1 MGASFLTRDST
12 QLSCIRSMGSVSG
25 KLYLQK
31 QLEQSTKKPVDFK
44 SILVEFNLIFV
55 LNILLN
61 LHDNLYA
68 FQMRV

>member
-1 MGASFLTRDST
+1 
-12 QLSCIRSMGSVSG
+12 MGSVPG

-31 QLEQSTKKPVDFK
+31 QLEQSTKKSVDFK
-44 SILVEFNLIFV
+44 SILVEFNLIFI

-68 FQMRV
+68 FQMSVQYMDS